1 MKVRAAFDEDLD
13 WLVSELRNFAEF
25 YGSKHSLS
33 GDEQFWRD
41 GLLNIIQ
48 NHVVFIAEKTTMSN
62 KRKMNKFVDAWAERM
77 FEAHD
82 AKDDSLM
89 NTVVVK

>member
-1 MKVRAAFDEDLD
+1 MTTFTLIEKFKIDVQVGKNTKQEEVYHYQNDTGEQICLRWHSTAA
-13 WLVSELRNFAEF
+13 WT
-25 YGSKHSLS
+25 
-33 GDEQFWRD
+33 
-41 GLLNIIQ
+41 
-48 NHVVFIAEKTTMSN
+48 VVFIAEKTTMSN